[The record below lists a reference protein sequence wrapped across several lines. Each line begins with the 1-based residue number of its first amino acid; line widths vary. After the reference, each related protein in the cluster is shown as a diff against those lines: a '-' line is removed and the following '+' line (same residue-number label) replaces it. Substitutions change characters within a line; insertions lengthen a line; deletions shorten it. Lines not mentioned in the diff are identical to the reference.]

1 MLSKLKHLTERG
13 GEASKDGSNGQEE
26 SLTTVLPTREDRASL
41 LLLIAALMEGMKCQV
56 LDAFDPNKTEAGT
69 PLRIGPFPGQPK
81 DKEDK
86 QDENLNVESESG
98 DPAADVQKTLQEI
111 KRTTESGATA
121 GDDKLKDGGPKPDDL
136 PEVDALKVDELEVGE
151 AATSEPKTLAESD
164 EKENEKMKK
173 ALERR
178 VKDLAKPENIQL
190 KEAALTHF
198 DDWRDKVLQRVGEAV
213 NQREADDGTEKQAS
227 TSRPSSREQ
236 LEAKDD
242 ATARLQDIFP
252 PLQTPLRDLSDAR
265 RILIMH
271 SILLLLLGLEAY
283 PSESRVLMLRLA
295 SSLGLSMELLAQ
307 DEMSTAKGLLEVAE
321 QQMNADEETKKKVAE
336 NSTARKVKVGLGA
349 VAGAVLIGV
358 TGGLAAPLLA
368 AGVGSVMGG
377 LGLGATAAA
386 GYLGALAGSAPL
398 VGVLFGAYGGK
409 MTGKMVDQY
418 AKEVEDFAFLPTNK
432 PSLFQRDKPDEK
444 NTRHLR
450 VAVGISG
457 WLTEEAE
464 VVLPWKVLSGRST
477 EAFALRWE
485 LHALLRLGSALFTY
499 IKSYAWSFAKKEIL
513 SRTIFATLASA
524 LVLPYGLAKASRV
537 IDNPFSVAVARS
549 EKAGVV
555 LADALI
561 NKVQGERPVTLMGYS
576 LGARVIYSCLN
587 ELASRKAFGLVESVC
602 LMGAPVPSDPI
613 PWRRIRSVVAG
624 RVVNVYSTNDYLLAF
639 LYRAN
644 SLQYGIAGLQAI
656 PDVQGIENVDI
667 SGLVEGHTQYRFLVG
682 SILQK
687 LGLEDMDAAAV
698 ELQMKKLKRQEKE
711 VEEERERKKAEG
723 KSAEDEA
730 DEMEKEVEQ
739 KSKAAQAMDWVG
751 KKMPSLKRSK
761 SSEEREIATQGKL
774 QDPQPEKQ

>member
-1 MLSKLKHLTERG
+1 MLSKLKHLAERG
-13 GEASKDGSNGQEE
+13 GEASKDGNDGQEE
-26 SLTTVLPTREDRASL
+26 SLTTVLPTPEDRASL
-41 LLLIAALMEGMKCQV
+41 LLLIADLIEVMRNQV
-56 LDAFDPNKTEAGT
+56 LDAFDPNKIEPGT
-69 PLRIGPFPGQPK
+69 SLRIEPSPSQH
-81 DKEDK
+81 KEDR
-86 QDENLNVESESG
+86 NLSIEPEPA
-98 DPAADVQKTLQEI
+98 DPAAQVQKTLQEI
-111 KRTTESGATA
+111 KGATETGIIA
-121 GDDKLKDGGPKPDDL
+121 EDVKPEEIDLK
-136 PEVDALKVDELEVGE
+136 VDALKIDATRAGDAE
-151 AATSEPKTLAESD
+151 TSEPMTDADS
-164 EKENEKMKK
+164 NEKGREKAKK

-178 VKDLAKPENIQL
+178 VKDLNKSENLQL
-190 KEAALTHF
+190 KEAALGHF

-213 NQREADDGTEKQAS
+213 NQREAVDAANHQRS
-227 TSRPSSREQ
+227 TSRPSSRSQ
-236 LEAKDD
+236 LGTKDD
-242 ATARLQDIFP
+242 DAAQLQKIFP
-252 PLQTPLRDLSDAR
+252 PLETPLRDLSDAR

-283 PSESRVLMLRLA
+283 PAESRVLMLRLA

-307 DEMSTAKGLLEVAE
+307 DEMSTAKGLLEVAK
-321 QQMNADEETKKKVAE
+321 QMNADEETKKKAAE

-418 AKEVEDFAFLPTNK
+418 AKEVEDFAFLPVNK

-464 VVLPWKVLSGRST
+464 VVLPWQVLSGHST

-485 LHALLRLGSALFTY
+485 LKALLRLGSALFTY

-576 LGARVIYSCLN
+576 LGARVIYSCLD

-613 PWRRIRSVVAG
+613 NWRRIRSVVAG

-656 PDVQGIENVDI
+656 PDVQDIENVDI

-687 LGLEDMDAAAV
+687 LGLEDIDPEV
-698 ELQMKKLKRQEKE
+698 LEQQMKKLKRQEKE
-711 VEEERERKKAEG
+711 VKEERERKEAEG

-730 DEMEKEVEQ
+730 DEMEKEVDRR
-739 KSKAAQAMDWVG
+739 SKASQAMDWVG
-751 KKMPSLKRSK
+751 KKMPTLKRSK
-761 SSEEREIATQGKL
+761 SSEEREIAKQGKL
-774 QDPQPEKQ
+774 LDAQPEKQ

>member
-1 MLSKLKHLTERG
+1 MLSKLKHLAERG
-13 GEASKDGSNGQEE
+13 GEASKDGNDGQEE

-41 LLLIAALMEGMKCQV
+41 LLLIAELTGAMRGQV
-56 LDAFDPNKTEAGT
+56 LDAFDPNKTKAGT
-69 PLRIGPFPGQPK
+69 PLRIGLSPGQGQLE
-81 DKEDK
+81 EDK
-86 QDENLNVESESG
+86 NLNVKTESE
-98 DPAADVQKTLQEI
+98 DPAAQVQKTLQEM
-111 KRTTESGATA
+111 KGSAELGTATEVEKSRE
-121 GDDKLKDGGPKPDDL
+121 GDSRVDDL
-136 PEVDALKVDELEVGE
+136 KIDTLKVDELEVGD
-151 AATSEPKTLAESD
+151 AQNVEPKTAEESD
-164 EKENEKMKK
+164 DKKTENEKTKK

-178 VKDLAKPENIQL
+178 IKDLAKSENIQL
-190 KEAALTHF
+190 KDAALIYF
-198 DDWRDKVLQRVGEAV
+198 DDWRDKVLQRIGEAV
-213 NQREADDGTEKQAS
+213 NQREVDDGTHHQGS
-227 TSRPSSREQ
+227 ISRPSSQEQ
-236 LEAKDD
+236 LEAKDN
-242 ATARLQDIFP
+242 ATAHLQKIFP
-252 PLQTPLRDLSDAR
+252 PLETPLRDLSDAR

-283 PSESRVLMLRLA
+283 PAESRVLMLRLA

-321 QQMNADEETKKKVAE
+321 QQMNADEETKKKAAE

-418 AKEVEDFAFLPTNK
+418 AKEVEDFGFLPVNK

-485 LHALLRLGSALFTY
+485 LQALLRLGSALFTY

-524 LVLPYGLAKASRV
+524 LVLPYGLAKAARV

-561 NKVQGERPVTLMGYS
+561 NKVQGERPVTLLGYS

-587 ELASRKAFGLVESVC
+587 ELANRKAFGLVESVV

-613 PWRRIRSVVAG
+613 TWRRIRSVVAG
-624 RVVNVYSTNDYLLAF
+624 RVINVYSTNDYLLAF

-656 PDVQGIENVDI
+656 PDVQDVENVDI

-682 SILQK
+682 LILQK
-687 LGLEDMDAAAV
+687 LGLEDIDAAAV
-698 ELQMKKLKRQEKE
+698 EQQMKKLKRQEKE
-711 VEEERERKKAEG
+711 VREERERKEAEG
-723 KSAEDEA
+723 KSADDEA

-739 KSKAAQAMDWVG
+739 KSKASQAIDWVG

-761 SSEEREIATQGKL
+761 SSEEREVAKPAQV
-774 QDPQPEKQ
+774 QNPQMEKQ

>member
-1 MLSKLKHLTERG
+1 MLSRLKNLADKG
-13 GEASKDGSNGQEE
+13 GDATAAKDGNNGHEE
-26 SLTTVLPTREDRASL
+26 SLTTVLPTREDRANLVL
-41 LLLIAALMEGMKCQV
+41 LVADLMQAMRTQI
-56 LDAFDPNKTEAGT
+56 LDAFDPKKIEAG
-69 PLRIGPFPGQPK
+69 PSLRIGPSPDQPIG
-81 DKEDK
+81 
-86 QDENLNVESESG
+86 DE
-98 DPAADVQKTLQEI
+98 TLGI
-111 KRTTESGATA
+111 KTESAAQVEPQEAAQGATEK
-121 GDDKLKDGGPKPDDL
+121 GSSV
-136 PEVDALKVDELEVGE
+136 VDAKPKEE
-151 AATSEPKTLAESD
+151 AASVADPSAGGTEVPDAKKVAEAEAKRR
-164 EKENEKMKK
+164 EKERK

-178 VKDLAKPENIQL
+178 IKDLEKPENLQL

-213 NQREADDGTEKQAS
+213 NQREVDDTPRQQEQAS
-227 TSRPSSREQ
+227 RASSRDQPETSDEGAAQ
-236 LEAKDD
+236 L
-242 ATARLQDIFP
+242 QQIFP
-252 PLQTPLRDLSDAR
+252 PSDTPIRHLSQAR
-265 RILIMH
+265 RVLIMH

-295 SSLGLSMELLAQ
+295 SSLGLSMDLLAQ
-307 DEMSTAKGLLEVAE
+307 DEMSTAKGLLEVAK
-321 QQMNADEETKKKVAE
+321 QQMNADEETKKKAAE
-336 NSTARKVKVGLGA
+336 NSTARKWKVGIGA

-377 LGLGATAAA
+377 LGLGATATA

-418 AKEVEDFAFLPTNK
+418 AKEVEDFAFLPVNK
-432 PSLFQRDKPDEK
+432 PSLFQRDKSGDK
-444 NTRHLR
+444 NARHLR

-464 VVLPWKVLSGRST
+464 VVLPWEVLSGHST

-485 LHALLRLGSALFTY
+485 LQALLRLGSALFTY

-513 SRTIFATLASA
+513 SRTIFAALASA

-561 NKVQGERPVTLMGYS
+561 NKVQGERPVTLLGYS

-587 ELASRKAFGLVESVC
+587 ELADRKAFGLVESVC
-602 LMGAPVPSDPI
+602 LMGAPVPSDPVT
-613 PWRRIRSVVAG
+613 WRRIRSVVAG
-624 RVVNVYSTNDYLLAF
+624 RLVNVYSTNDYLLAF

-656 PDVQGIENVDI
+656 PDVQDIENVDI

-682 SILQK
+682 SVLQK
-687 LGLEDMDAAAV
+687 LGLEDIDATAL
-698 ELQMKKLKRQEKE
+698 EQQIKKLKRQEKE
-711 VEEERERKKAEG
+711 VKEERERKEAEG
-723 KSAEDEA
+723 RSAEDEA
-730 DEMEKEVEQ
+730 EEMEKEVEQ
-739 KSKAAQAMDWVG
+739 KSKASQAMDWMG
-751 KKMPSLKRSK
+751 KKMPSLNRSR
-761 SSEEREIATQGKL
+761 SSEERAMAKEGHLPQAA
-774 QDPQPEKQ
+774 QPEKS